1 MAIGLGFLFIRYLF
15 DPVFYKKIIEDSL
28 TQAFG
33 NAVSIGEARISLWE
47 GMGVTFDDLRIR
59 DRSGSFD
66 LLQSKKLFLKV
77 RLLPLLKKEVQ
88 WKRVILERPTLRL
101 LRNVQGQFNF
111 AEGRQT
117 DEGSKDFPKK
127 TIETLASLFGGS
139 FSISEGH
146 VIFVDQG
153 LGGPEVD
160 TEIRSFN
167 LEVSR
172 ISYRN
177 PFPFRLS
184 GKIGEPK
191 QEGFFSISGTLQ
203 DIPEDL
209 DLSKGKIDARMELK
223 GIDTSRLWPYLK
235 RWLPMKD
242 LAGALTASGQYQGDL
257 AGVFKAKARIGLKN
271 VIFDWPEVFSYVHT
285 PEWANLTVEVD
296 SGKGE
301 IKIPQVSVELPEIRV
316 RGKGRIYGVG
326 TSGMGMEAEA
336 QSDPFDLADA
346 RRLIPYRVITPEVSN
361 ALFRGEGKGSLQIVS
376 AKLSG
381 KMPEIDHC
389 DRLENAH
396 VLSAELKL
404 NGVRVKLPWNLPA
417 FDALKGSLVF
427 KDGHLNLNKVE
438 GKVYHSTLENVQG
451 VFRELLQTST
461 LQVETEGRFDLKD
474 LSSLAKTDL
483 FPQEVSQVLSSVQIQ
498 SGMANY
504 RLSMKG
510 VIKSPYRFEHRGSYV
525 LSNARFS
532 QRMVPFPLQV
542 REGRIDLSNED
553 FHLSDAR
560 VEFGQSSLLMTG
572 TWKHGDKPSPL
583 EIFARGKIDL
593 KNLFTLAQ
601 SPLFPEEIRS
611 KTEKI
616 ETLSGTGQL
625 SLRLRSSAG
634 PTGFSYEGELAPRDV
649 FLRPKGTSLPLTFKE
664 GTVSFSNRR
673 IGLSGVTIL
682 CLNSSLRVD
691 GEMKDGGVRL
701 STRGSLDLKNLP
713 SLFQLPFFPESL
725 RSRIGDLQDPKG
737 EAEVALRWQ
746 GMATEWVDS
755 LREGRVNLRGVSF
768 SHRKVPLPF
777 AQVEGT
783 ILLSPQQLQF
793 QALRGKLG
801 DTQITVSSTIPR
813 AATPLAGAVE
823 PRRKRISFQVS
834 SPLLDLDLFLPKKTE
849 SAPAAVSLEGFRDL
863 MSSWEADGKIEAA
876 QVRYQDLFYQQL
888 KVEIKT
894 EEERLHVYPFQLK
907 GAAGDFWGEGWFMP
921 VEKGIRFEIKP
932 RVSNMEARAFMRII
946 SPRSRNEG
954 ISYSGRFHIDKAEL
968 EGEGEDFQKIK
979 SSLNGSLRLE
989 LENGA
994 IERNN
999 VLSKIF
1005 SLLNVSQYFK
1015 GRFPDLKTKGLPF
1028 REVVAHFQ
1036 IRDGVAMT
1044 EDFLVDSDAMR
1055 ITGMGK
1061 IDLGRN
1067 QIDGK
1072 VGVHPLGAIDT
1083 VLSNI
1088 PIAGYILTGKEKA
1101 FLSFVYEVKGDLDDP
1116 KVEAIPIKSLGEGA
1130 FGIIK
1135 RILETP
1141 IRPFEKL
1148 PASPNSS
1155 SNSSDEE
1162 KK

>member
-1 MAIGLGFLFIRYLF
+1 MAIGLGFLFVQYLF

-28 TQAFG
+28 TQTFG
-33 NAVSIGEARISLWE
+33 SAVSIGEARISLWE
-47 GMGVTFDDLRIR
+47 GVGVTFDDLHIR

-66 LLQSKKLFLKV
+66 FVQSKKLFLKV
-77 RLLPLLKKEVQ
+77 RILPLLKKEVQ
-88 WKRVILERPTLRL
+88 WKRIILERPTLRL
-101 LRNVQGQFNF
+101 LRNPQGQFNF
-111 AEGRQT
+111 AEGLQT
-117 DEGSKDFPKK
+117 GEGSKDFPKK
-127 TIETLASLFGGS
+127 MIETLATLFGGS
-139 FSISEGH
+139 FSIREGH
-146 VIFVDQG
+146 VVFVDQG
-153 LGGPEVD
+153 LGGPDVD

-172 ISYRN
+172 ISYRD
-177 PFPFRLS
+177 PFPFRMS
-184 GKIGEPK
+184 GKMGEPK
-191 QEGFFSISGTLQ
+191 QEGLFSISGTLQ

-209 DLSKGKIDARMELK
+209 DLSKGKIDAKVEVK

-235 RWLPMKD
+235 RWFPMKN
-242 LAGALTASGQYQGDL
+242 LAGTLTLSGQYQGDL
-257 AGVFKAKARIGLKN
+257 AGVFKAKVRIGLKE
-271 VIFDWPEVFSYVHT
+271 VVFDWPEVFSYVHT
-285 PEWANLTVEVD
+285 PEWANLGLEID
-296 SGKGE
+296 SGRDE

-316 RGKGRIYGVG
+316 RAKGRIYGIG
-326 TSGMGMEAEA
+326 TGGMGMEAEA

-346 RRLIPYRVITPEVSN
+346 KRLIPYRIITPDVSD

-396 VLSAELKL
+396 VLSVELKL

-417 FDALKGSLVF
+417 FDGLKGNLVF
-427 KDGHLNLNKVE
+427 KDGHLNLNKIE
-438 GKVYHSTLENVQG
+438 GIVYHSTLENVQG

-474 LSSLAKTDL
+474 LPSLTKTDL
-483 FPQEVSQVLSSVQIQ
+483 FPQEVSEALSSIQIQ
-498 SGMANY
+498 SGKANY

-510 VIKSPYRFEHRGSYV
+510 VIKPPYRFEHRGSYV
-525 LSNARFS
+525 LSNVRIS
-532 QRMVPFPLQV
+532 QREVPFPLRV

-553 FHLSDAR
+553 FHWSDAR

-583 EIFARGKIDL
+583 EIFAKGKIDL
-593 KNLFTLAQ
+593 KNLLTLAQ

-611 KTEKI
+611 KTEEI
-616 ETLSGTGQL
+616 ETLSGAGQL
-625 SLRLRSSAG
+625 SLRLKSPSG
-634 PTGFSYEGELAPRDV
+634 PSRFSYEGEFAPKEAL
-649 FLRPKGTSLPLTFKE
+649 LRQKGTSLPLVFRE
-664 GTVSFSNRR
+664 GTVSFSNHRV
-673 IGLSGVTIL
+673 GFSKMTIL
-682 CLNSSLRVD
+682 CLNSFLRVD
-691 GEMKDGGVRL
+691 GELRDGGMRL
-701 STRGSLDLKNLP
+701 SARGSLDLRNLP
-713 SLFQLPFFPESL
+713 SLLQLPFFPEPL
-725 RSRIGDLQDPKG
+725 RSQVDDLQDPKG
-737 EAEVALRWQ
+737 EAEVVLRWQ
-746 GMATEWVDS
+746 GMAKDWVHS
-755 LREGRVNLRGVSF
+755 LREGQVKLRGVSF

-777 AQVEGT
+777 SQIEGS
-783 ILLSPQQLQF
+783 ILLSPERFQF
-793 QALRGKLG
+793 QTFKGKLG
-801 DTQITVSSTIPR
+801 ETQITVSSTIPR
-813 AATPLAGAVE
+813 TPASSTGAAEA
-823 PRRKRISFQVS
+823 RRRISFQVS
-834 SPLLDLDLFLPKKTE
+834 SPLLDLDLLLPKKTE
-849 SAPAAVSLEGFRDL
+849 SIPAPASLAGFRDL
-863 MSSWEADGKIEAA
+863 LSNWEADGKVEAA
-876 QVRYQDLFYQQL
+876 QVKYQDLFYQQL
-888 KVEIKT
+888 KVEMKT
-894 EEERLHVYPFQLK
+894 EEGRLHVYPFQLK
-907 GAAGDFWGEGWFMP
+907 GAAGDFWGEGWFIP
-921 VEKGIRFEIKP
+921 LEKGIRFEIKP
-932 RVSNMEARAFMRII
+932 RVSNMEVKAFMRII
-946 SPRSRNEG
+946 SPRLRNEG
-954 ISYSGRFHIDKAEL
+954 IPYSGRIHIDKAEL
-968 EGEGEDFQKIK
+968 QGEGEDFQKIK
-979 SSLNGSLRLE
+979 GSLNGSLRLE

-1036 IRDGVAMT
+1036 IKDGVAMT

-1061 IDLGRN
+1061 VDLGRN

-1148 PASPNSS
+1148 PPSPNSS
-1155 SNSSDEE
+1155 SNSSKEG